1 MAERRDLGATTV
13 PREAL
18 KNTHITFLRTSRPPG
33 PEAGRTEGT
42 ARGEGGP
49 ASAGHGSKQAPASH
63 PREERGGQAMCSQR
77 ENMVGGGPKGKSQK
91 ESRFV
96 RKPNSQPPEATGH
109 APTPS
114 ACYGSSSERLRE
126 TKSLES
132 GSRDFRRERGQPP
145 EAVDKVPLGGFQ
157 VGSLETYCVGD
168 TRQVL
173 FLLNVSESHLDGSN
187 DLVTSRTFLLWQ

>member
-1 MAERRDLGATTV
+1 MAERRDLWGHYCAKGSTEKHTHHV
-13 PREAL
+13 PQD
-18 KNTHITFLRTSRPPG
+18 KPPTRPR
-33 PEAGRTEGT
+33 GRQD
-42 ARGEGGP
+42 R
-49 ASAGHGSKQAPASH
+49 GHGSG
-63 PREERGGQAMCSQR
+63 RGGTSQR
-77 ENMVGGGPKGKSQK
+77 WPRQQAGTCQSPKGGTWRTGHVQPEREHGRGGPKGKSQK
-91 ESRFV
+91 ESHLV